1 MNSPAHAFPRQ
12 QLAEALL
19 RAQAAPY
26 YEGRLPRVEKLD
38 RLSWE
43 QLPLTR
49 KEDLRAAYPFG
60 LLAVPQ
66 SQLST
71 YHESSGTSGHP
82 ISSFFT
88 ERDWEDILS
97 RFLRNGVRLCRED
110 MVLIKTPYALV
121 TTAHQMHGAARSVG
135 ATIVPADNRSA
146 NMPYS
151 RVLRLLHDLPVTVA
165 WCMPTEVL
173 LWAYA
178 ARRSGR
184 APARDFPW
192 LRNFLV
198 AGEPL
203 SAAKRAHLEALW
215 GGKRV
220 LVDYGSTETG
230 SLAGE
235 CAQGRL
241 HLWSDRLY
249 FEVRDPQTGG
259 FSEQGTG
266 SLVVT
271 PLFRQAMPLIRYDLE
286 DVVEIS
292 HAPCACGQALPTVRV
307 LGRKA
312 SVMSAGARAFSTVEL
327 EEAFYASAAETGLWF
342 WRARVRDG
350 ALEAQIHVE
359 TQHEDAACRRILQ
372 AIEATVPGVR
382 VRVTAVS
389 AECFVPEA
397 LLSREAPMQKPR
409 FLFGENEDWKSLDY
423 A

>member
-1 MNSPAHAFPRQ
+1 MNPPVHAFPRQ
-12 QLAEALL
+12 QLEEALL
-19 RAQAAPY
+19 RARSAPF
-26 YEGRLPRVEKLD
+26 YEGRLPRAEKLD
-38 RLSWE
+38 RRSWE
-43 QLPLTR
+43 RLPLTR

-82 ISSFFT
+82 ISSYFT
-88 ERDWEDILS
+88 ESDWEDILS
-97 RFLRNGVRLCRED
+97 RFLRNGVRLCRQD

-165 WCMPTEVL
+165 WCMPTEAL

-178 ARRSGR
+178 ARRAGR
-184 APARDFPW
+184 APARDFPR
-192 LRNFLV
+192 LRTFLA

-203 SAAKRAHLEALW
+203 SAAKRAHIEALW

-220 LVDYGSTETG
+220 LIDYGSTETG

-235 CAQGRL
+235 CEQGRL

-249 FEVRDPQTGG
+249 FEVHDPQTGEFREEG
-259 FSEQGTG
+259 AG

-271 PLFRQAMPLIRYDLE
+271 PLFREAMPLIRYDLE
-286 DVVEIS
+286 DVVELS
-292 HAPCACGQALPTVRV
+292 HAPCECGRTLPTLRV
-307 LGRKA
+307 LGRKTG
-312 SVMSAGARAFSTVEL
+312 VMNAGTRAFSALEL
-327 EEAFYASAAETGLWF
+327 EEAVYANAAETGLWF

-359 TQHEDAACRRILQ
+359 TQNEDVACGRILQ

-382 VRVTAVS
+382 VRVAAVP

-397 LLSREAPMQKPR
+397 LLSREVPMQKPR

-423 A
+423 T